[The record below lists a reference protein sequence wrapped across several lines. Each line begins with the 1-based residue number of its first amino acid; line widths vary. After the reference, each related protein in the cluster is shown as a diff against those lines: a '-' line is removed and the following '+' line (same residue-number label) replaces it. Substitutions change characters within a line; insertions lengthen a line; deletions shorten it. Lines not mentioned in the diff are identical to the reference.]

1 MASAESVAGRLAGDP
16 DPYPNYQWL
25 RENAPV
31 SPLYSPYGA
40 GRTWLVTSYELV
52 RACLS
57 DPRLS
62 NDSRKAR
69 AGPDNSEDEATA
81 RGLLELDRPEHARL
95 RRIVTH
101 AFSPQAAARW
111 RPMIEDE
118 CHAAIDRFAGHA
130 EADIVADFAVPV
142 PVAVIYEVMGIPP
155 GERKDA
161 TRTFDLFFRAGL
173 AQPGD
178 PDAYQELLGY
188 VDFLIGYKRQHR
200 GDDVMTLLLESYDRE
215 EIRGMRE
222 LRSMVL
228 GIFGAGH
235 VTTVQFFG
243 AATLRLLQHPDQLG
257 DLMAGRARWPDAIN
271 EALRFDS
278 PIQATQHRYATAD
291 MVIGDTQ
298 IARGDAVLLSVAAA
312 NRDPGR
318 FDDPERFSIHR
329 TARSNLAF
337 GYGVHLCLGAHLARL
352 EGEAGLAILFR
363 RIPGIRLA
371 APAGQ
376 IAWAYGPMLRGP
388 LRLPVTLTS

>member
-1 MASAESVAGRLAGDP
+1 MIEAESVNGKLAGDP

-25 RENAPV
+25 REHAPV
-31 SPLYSPYGA
+31 SPLYSPYGV
-40 GRTWLVTSYELV
+40 GRTWLVTSYELA

-69 AGPDNSEDEATA
+69 TGPDHGEDEATA

-95 RRIVTH
+95 RRMVSH
-101 AFSPQAAARW
+101 AFSPQATARW
-111 RPMIEDE
+111 RPMIERE
-118 CHAAIDRFAGHA
+118 CHAAIDRFAGRT

-142 PVAVIYEVMGIPP
+142 PVNVIHEVLGIPP

-173 AQPGD
+173 AQPND

-188 VDFLIGYKRQHR
+188 VDFLIGYKQQHR
-200 GDDVMTLLLESYDRE
+200 GNDVMSLLLENYDRGD
-215 EIRGMRE
+215 IRGIRE

-243 AATLRLLQHPDQLG
+243 AVTLRLLEHPDQLG
-257 DLMAGRARWPDAIN
+257 ELMAGRVRWPDAMN

-278 PIQATQHRYATAD
+278 PIQATQHRYATDD
-291 MVIGDTQ
+291 MLIGDTQ
-298 IARGDAVLLSVAAA
+298 ITRGDAVLVSVAAA
-312 NRDPGR
+312 NRDPAR
-318 FDDPERFSIHR
+318 FEDPGQFSIHR

-337 GYGVHLCLGAHLARL
+337 GHGVHLCLGAHLARL
-352 EGEAGLAILFR
+352 EGEVGLAILFR
-363 RIPGIRLA
+363 RLPGIRLA
-371 APAGQ
+371 VPPEQ

-388 LRLPVTLTS
+388 LQLPVTLTS